1 MKVAHL
7 SSAHNRYDT
16 RIFLKM
22 CKSLS
27 ANYYKVYLVIADGK
41 GDEINSGVTIL
52 DTGANKGGRI
62 NRMSKTVSKIFKK
75 AKELDV
81 DIYHLH
87 DPELIP
93 VGLKL
98 KKLGKKIIFDAHE
111 DLPNQILSK
120 PYLNKFSKKILS
132 KIIKIYQF
140 YSLPKFDAI
149 VAATPDINDKLSKIN
164 PKTININNYA
174 LLNELRN
181 SYRWIEKK
189 NEAIYLGFI
198 SKIRGITQL
207 ISSLNYTKN
216 IRLNLVG
223 IFNDKNL
230 KQNLKQSTTW
240 KRVNEYG
247 FLDRKKVNEVLANS
261 KVGVVTFLPEPN
273 HINAQP
279 NKIFEYMSAGLPI
292 VCSNFLLWKKII
304 ENNNCGICVDPLNVK
319 DIGKAIQFFIDNP
332 IKAEQMGRN
341 GRKAIEQ
348 TYNWSIEEKK
358 LLELYK
364 SILK

>member
-27 ANYYKVYLVIADGK
+27 KNYYKVYLVIADGK
-41 GDEINSGVTIL
+41 GDEINSGVSIL
-52 DTGANKGGRI
+52 DAGVNKGGRI
-62 NRMSKTVSKIFKK
+62 NRMTKTVSKIFKK

-93 VGLKL
+93 IGLKL

-111 DLPNQILSK
+111 DLPKQLLSK

-132 KIIKIYQF
+132 KIFEIYER
-140 YSLPKFDAI
+140 YSLPKFDAV
-149 VAATPDINDKLSKIN
+149 VAATPDINDKLLKIN
-164 PKTININNYA
+164 TKTININNYP

-181 SYRWIEKK
+181 SHRWIEKK
-189 NEAIYLGFI
+189 NEVIYLGFI

-207 ISSLNYTKN
+207 LSSLNYIKN

-223 IFNDKNL
+223 SFNDKNL
-230 KQNLKQSTTW
+230 EKDLKKSTNW
-240 KRVNEYG
+240 KMVNEYG

-279 NKIFEYMSAGLPI
+279 NKMFEYMSAGLPI

-304 ENNNCGICVDPLNVK
+304 ENNDCGICVDPLNAR
-319 DIGKAIQFFIDNP
+319 DIGKAIQYVLDNP
-332 IKAEQMGRN
+332 IKAEQMGKN
-341 GRKAIEQ
+341 GRKAVEQ

-364 SILK
+364 NIVK